1 MTEAQP
7 VIFVGGLGRSGT
19 TLLERLLGELPG
31 AVPLG
36 EVVHLWA
43 RGVHADEP
51 CGCGEPFS
59 RCPFWGKVGDLA
71 FGRWTAG
78 EADRVL
84 RLRAGVDRTRRLPLL
99 ALGGFPA
106 FGRGR
111 RAAELRAYVSAYAS
125 IYAAAAEV
133 ADGDWVID
141 SSKHASLACC
151 LAAAGGTRARL
162 RVVHVV
168 RDPRAVAASWRSD
181 VTRPEDG
188 RPMARW
194 APGRT
199 AVHWLAQNLAF
210 ELLRRRGV
218 PVVRIRYEDLLL
230 RPAETLRELAAELGL
245 PLPPGALP
253 FLDGREALLGVAHT
267 VSGNPMRFAVGRV
280 RFSERRVA
288 LPPAHRLLV
297 TALTWPLLLRY
308 GYRPAARAGAAA

>member
-1 MTEAQP
+1 MTDAQP

-19 TLLERLLGELPG
+19 TLLERLLGEFPG

-51 CGCGEPFS
+51 CGCGETFS

-71 FGRWTAG
+71 FGRWKAS
-78 EADRVL
+78 EADRLL
-84 RLRAGVDRTRRLPLL
+84 RLRARVDRTRHVPFL
-99 ALGGFPA
+99 A
-106 FGRGR
+106 FGRVR
-111 RAAELRAYVSAYAS
+111 RVAELDEYVSAYAS
-125 IYAAAAEV
+125 VYAAAAEV
-133 ADGDWVID
+133 ADGDWMID
-141 SSKHASLACC
+141 SSKHASLAYC
-151 LAAAGGTRARL
+151 LAVAEATRARL

-181 VTRPEDG
+181 VRRPEDG

-199 AVHWLAQNLAF
+199 AVHWLVQNLAF

-218 PVVRIRYEDLLL
+218 PVIRVRYEDLLG
-230 RPAETLRELAAELGL
+230 RPAETLRELAAELRVARARD
-245 PLPPGALP
+245 ALL
-253 FLDGREALLGVAHT
+253 FLDDQEALLGVAHT
-267 VSGNPMRFAVGRV
+267 VSGNPMRFVVGRV
-280 RFSERRVA
+280 RFSAPRAA
-288 LPPAHRLLV
+288 LPFVHRLLV

-308 GYRPAARAGAAA
+308 GYRLAPRPEALG

>member
-1 MTEAQP
+1 MTDAQP

-43 RGVHADEP
+43 RGVHADES

-59 RCPFWGKVGDLA
+59 RCAFWGKVGDLA
-71 FGRWTAG
+71 FGHWRAG
-78 EADRVL
+78 DADRVL
-84 RLRAGVDRTRRLPLL
+84 RLRARVDRTRRVPSL

-106 FGRGR
+106 SGSGR
-111 RAAELRAYVSAYAS
+111 RAAELRAYVSAYSAV
-125 IYAAAAEV
+125 YVAAAEV
-133 ADGDWVID
+133 ADGRWLID
-141 SSKHASLACC
+141 SSKHASLAYC
-151 LAAAGGTRARL
+151 LAAARETLPRL

-188 RPMARW
+188 RPMTRW

-218 PVVRIRYEDLLL
+218 PVIRIRYEDLLR
-230 RPAETLRELAAELGL
+230 RPAETLRELTAALRV
-245 PLPPGALP
+245 PSGALP
-253 FLDGREALLGVAHT
+253 FLGDGEALLGVAHT
-267 VSGNPMRFAVGRV
+267 VSGNPMRFVVGRV
-280 RFSERRVA
+280 PFSERRVT
-288 LPPAHRLLV
+288 LPLGRRLLV

-308 GYRPAARAGAAA
+308 GYRVAPWAEAGA